1 MTYPRVIPAK
11 AGIHLAIAKST
22 WIPVFTRMTM
32 GGRRLVEVSS
42 VLGHR
47 AIQFEI
53 AEIDY
58 YDIAF
63 QYFRA
68 KSNRIFFTPNFRANG
83 FTRINRRSKTN
94 ALVFD
99 SIGLVAAERFQ

>member
-32 GGRRLVEVSS
+32 GGWRLVEVSS

-47 AIQFEI
+47 ASQFEI

-68 KSNRIFFTPNFRANG
+68 KSNRIFFTPNFRANRFAG
-83 FTRINRRSKTN
+83 IHRRGKSNTQ
-94 ALVFD
+94 ALDFL
-99 SIGLVAAERFQ
+99 GLVIA